1 VGLKSTIM
9 GANWFRNTSTGKSVK
24 EAYNRAVDIAEEE
37 YGHQQ
42 GYSGEINCSSG
53 YRDVTAE
60 FKASKMSLQE
70 FIDKKQDTLTKH
82 QGAQAI
88 CIIEPKLNTN
98 KNKSQ
103 VLNTAT
109 KGTTKWVLKYTV
121 RTFGDI
127 ISRHNTKGDAI
138 KAARAYTEK
147 HVNQS
152 EVIMEKLMEKGSD
165 VVARVSYKR
174 SSDERDGKWVFFG
187 WASY

>member
-24 EAYNRAVDIAEEE
+24 EAYNRAVDIAEEVH
-37 YGHQQ
+37 GHQE

-98 KNKSQ
+98 KTKSQ
-103 VLNTAT
+103 VLNTAL

-121 RTFGDI
+121 RSFDNI

-165 VVARVSYKR
+165 IVAKVSYKR